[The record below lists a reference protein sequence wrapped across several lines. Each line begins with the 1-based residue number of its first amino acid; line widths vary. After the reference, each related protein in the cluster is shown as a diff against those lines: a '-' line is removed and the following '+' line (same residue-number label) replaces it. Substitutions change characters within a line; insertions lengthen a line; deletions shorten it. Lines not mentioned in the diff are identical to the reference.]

1 MKTLSLHQVLCNDS
15 INQGTEECRCHVCG
29 HRNETD
35 GTHCHPGKG
44 QSVVA
49 AVVVQVGG
57 CHDLGCGTEV
67 CLGVF
72 HRYNTINFCKATVGF
87 GCDGDARTTRN
98 IVKHDGGLSCLRN
111 GRKMGVD
118 TRLSRLVVVGSHD
131 QQAVH
136 ANLFSTVRQ
145 LNSMRGVVRTNT
157 GNNLRARTN
166 GILHNLEDALVLV
179 IGHGGV
185 LTGGTADHQAVVAVL
200 HKVVRQVCNLLFIHG
215 AVLRKGGHHCGQE
228 ATEDRFN
235 KSTGVRKV
243 LRHMSR
249 VRPKCRFLLQNA

>member
-1 MKTLSLHQVLCNDS
+1 
-15 INQGTEECRCHVCG
+15 
-29 HRNETD
+29 
-35 GTHCHPGKG
+35 
-44 QSVVA
+44 
-49 AVVVQVGG
+49 
-57 CHDLGCGTEV
+57 
-67 CLGVF
+67 
-72 HRYNTINFCKATVGF
+72 
-87 GCDGDARTTRN
+87 
-98 IVKHDGGLSCLRN
+98 
-111 GRKMGVD
+111 MGVD

-136 ANLFSTVRQ
+136 ANLFGTVRQ

-215 AVLRKGGHHCGQE
+215 AVLREGGHHCGQE